1 MRDFSC
7 FGDGAV
13 AALAAGAAGGGGAG
27 AALDRS
33 LQAATTSVY
42 RVALSSRKEL
52 RIRVTWTRAVA
63 GAGAAAGPPAAAG
76 ATGIAVAVDDGS
88 RSLLPLAAVGTPR
101 RMTAPAPASASAG
114 AQHFLQKKRGTRSFA
129 TDAGT
134 AVCIY
139 WDAAEAKYQHPGAPE
154 PCRDYHL
161 ALVAD
166 GELALLLG
174 GGEGAREMA
183 RRFAPAPRR
192 ALLSRREQVRGGTG
206 TVAFPHPAA
215 AAARAQAQAQLVHT
229 TRCRF
234 RDDGAEHE
242 VTVSC
247 RGEEWGAGAGGPSS
261 RDGEVAV
268 SVDGKKVVEAR
279 RVKWNFRGNR
289 TVVLGDGAVVEV
301 MWDVH
306 DWWFAGGGG
315 GAQFMVKARGA
326 ADGGRVWMDEE
337 MASKGQPPTGFFLHL
352 QCYRR

>member
-13 AALAAGAAGGGGAG
+13 SLAVGAAGGGGAG

-33 LQAATTSVY
+33 LQAATASVY

-52 RIRVTWTRAVA
+52 RIRVTWTR
-63 GAGAAAGPPAAAG
+63 GAAAPAAAAAG
-76 ATGIAVAVDDGS
+76 ATGLAVAVDDGS
-88 RSLLPLAAVGTPR
+88 RALPLATPAPLGTPR
-101 RMTAPAPASASAG
+101 RTTAAAPAPAAA
-114 AQHFLQKKRGTRSFA
+114 AQHLLQKKRGTRSFA

-134 AVCIY
+134 AVSIY
-139 WDAAEAKYQHPGAPE
+139 WDTAEAKYHHPGAPE
-154 PCRDYHL
+154 PSRDYYL
-161 ALVAD
+161 AVVAD

-174 GGEGAREMA
+174 GGEG
-183 RRFAPAPRR
+183 
-192 ALLSRREQVRGGTG
+192 
-206 TVAFPHPAA
+206 
-215 AAARAQAQAQLVHT
+215 LVHT

-242 VTVSC
+242 VTVAC
-247 RGEEWGAGAGGPSS
+247 RGEEWGGPS

-289 TVVLGDGAVVEV
+289 TAVLGDGAVVEV

-306 DWWFAGGGG
+306 DWWFAGVSPGGG

-326 ADGGRVWMDEE
+326 GDGGRVWMDEE
-337 MASKGQPPTGFFLHL
+337 MASKGQPPAGFFLHL

>member
-7 FGDGAV
+7 FGDGGAV
-13 AALAAGAAGGGGAG
+13 SLAAGAAAGGGAG

-33 LQAATTSVY
+33 LQAATASVY

-52 RIRVTWTRAVA
+52 RIRVTWTRGV
-63 GAGAAAGPPAAAG
+63 AGAAATAAANG
-76 ATGIAVAVDDGS
+76 ATGLAVAVDDGS
-88 RSLLPLAAVGTPR
+88 RALPVAAPLGTPR
-101 RMTAPAPASASAG
+101 RTTAAAPAPAA
-114 AQHFLQKKRGTRSFA
+114 AQHLLQKKRGTRSFA
-129 TDAGT
+129 TEAGT
-134 AVCIY
+134 AVSIY
-139 WDAAEAKYQHPGAPE
+139 WDTAEAKYQHPGAPE
-154 PCRDYHL
+154 PSRDYHL
-161 ALVAD
+161 AVVAD

-174 GGEGAREMA
+174 GGEGARELG

-192 ALLSRREQVRGGTG
+192 ALLSRREQVRG
-206 TVAFPHPAA
+206 PAHA
-215 AAARAQAQAQLVHT
+215 HAQLVHT

-242 VTVSC
+242 VTVAC
-247 RGEEWGAGAGGPSS
+247 RGEEWGGGPS

-289 TVVLGDGAVVEV
+289 TAVLGDGAVVEV

-306 DWWFAGGGG
+306 DWWFAGVSPGGSGG

-337 MASKGQPPTGFFLHL
+337 MASKGQPPAGFFLHL

>member
-7 FGDGAV
+7 FSDGAV
-13 AALAAGAAGGGGAG
+13 ALAAGAAGGRGAG

-33 LQAATTSVY
+33 LQAATASVY

-52 RIRVTWTRAVA
+52 RISVTWTRGIA
-63 GAGAAAGPPAAAG
+63 GAGAGSAAG
-76 ATGIAVAVDDGS
+76 APAAGVTGLAVAVDDGS
-88 RSLLPLAAVGTPR
+88 RALPLAAVGTPR
-101 RMTAPAPASASAG
+101 RTTAPAPPAG

-129 TDAGT
+129 TEAGT

-139 WDAAEAKYQHPGAPE
+139 WDTAEAKYQQPGSPE
-154 PCRDYHL
+154 PSRDYHL
-161 ALVAD
+161 AVVAD

-174 GGEGAREMA
+174 GGEGARELG

-192 ALLSRREQVRGGTG
+192 ALLSRREQVRGGTA
-206 TVAFPHPAA
+206 AFPHSA
-215 AAARAQAQAQLVHT
+215 AAARAQLVHT

-242 VTVSC
+242 VTVAC
-247 RGEEWGAGAGGPSS
+247 RGEEWGAGGPSS

-289 TVVLGDGAVVEV
+289 TAVLGDGAVVEV

-306 DWWFAGGGG
+306 DWWFAGASPGGG

-337 MASKGQPPTGFFLHL
+337 MASKGQPPAGFFLHL